1 MTRQHPQGQGVVGEL
16 VVGAGQDFDRVA
28 QVDGSS
34 QPQDDGEYE
43 DNRQVAFCFDHSIS
57 NRGLNS
63 IAGRRW
69 IKFGRWVLAIKN
81 DVLQERLML
90 LDEYISDLRELQ
102 GISFQ
107 EYQKNKLIRP

>member
-1 MTRQHPQGQGVVGEL
+1 
-16 VVGAGQDFDRVA
+16 
-28 QVDGSS
+28 
-34 QPQDDGEYE
+34 
-43 DNRQVAFCFDHSIS
+43 
-57 NRGLNS
+57 
-63 IAGRRW
+63 
-69 IKFGRWVLAIKN
+69 LAIKN